1 MSILGVGAGAVGG
14 TGFYPET
21 IDQSLRFEDGD
32 SPYLDRTPSSA
43 SNRDTFT
50 VSFWIKRANLGSI
63 QILWQQGGSN
73 NNSTQ
78 MQFYSDDTLRYQHTD
93 SGSATD
99 QLITNAKF
107 RDTTNWYHILL
118 SVDTTQATD
127 TNRVKLYVNGTEQT
141 YSTANYPAQ
150 NVDTD
155 VNSTGKMRISGQVS
169 GTLYPID
176 GYYAEFNLIDGTAL
190 DPTSF
195 GESKNGTWIP
205 KSLSSLTYGT
215 NGFRLTFA
223 DSSSLGDDTSGNGN
237 DFTSSGLA
245 STDVATDSP
254 TNNFATLTVLNSNT
268 NATLSEGGLRALMG
282 GSGNYDQVRSDF
294 GLSSGKWY
302 WEVYVEDRGYIPAI
316 GVSAGYRGPN
326 SDPEHWVTLGFGAW
340 HATYN
345 SSVPKYNVNQNSG
358 GGTNWGVTMP
368 ATNDIVMIALDVDN
382 NKIWWGR
389 NGTWYN
395 SSGTANPATGTDAR
409 VTLTSDQTW
418 HPMLTLDTGASS
430 LGANNAKMR
439 MNFGADS
446 TFAGLVSSAN
456 DYSNYA
462 NASDENNV
470 GSFFYAP
477 PSGYLACCSS
487 SLEDTTL
494 SPNKAEQATDYMD
507 TAIWSGD
514 SSSSRNIDLYDFQ
527 PDWIWIKN
535 RTNANIHIVNDS
547 SRGVST
553 ALDKA
558 LVTNN
563 TDPEGLGVN
572 HTSSTVYGGVSAFRS
587 NGFTLT
593 EGSTDARYV
602 NHSSYTYVGWAWKAG
617 GTAPTKTY
625 KVVVVSDS
633 GNKYRFRNS
642 ADSATFAQSAV
653 ALDLQE
659 GGTYVFDWSDS
670 SAQGHP
676 FRFSTTSDGTHGG
689 GSEYTTGVVKDDSAY
704 TTTIT
709 VASSAPQLYYY
720 CSIHSGMGG
729 SVSTNSTFGS
739 TNFDGSILSVAQ
751 ASTESGFGISLY
763 TGNSTAGATVGH
775 ELGSVPNMMLVK
787 CRSNSSS
794 SDHWYVYH
802 SGIASNAQNYETYF
816 NLNLGVYQNANLPWN
831 NTAPTSTVFSLGS
844 LADVNETS
852 ETYIAYLFS
861 EREGFS
867 KFGSYTGTTQGTY
880 VFLGFRPS
888 WILFKRTD
896 SADNWTIFDVVR
908 DTFNP
913 LDSYIYA
920 DNFNTEATFSSAKVD
935 ALSNGFKWRGT
946 VNFGNANGGTYIY
959 MAFAQQPAKF
969 ANAR

>member
-14 TGFYPET
+14 TGFYSET
-21 IDQSLRFEDGD
+21 IDQSLRFDG
-32 SPYLDRTPSSA
+32 SSSELNITPSSTG
-43 SNRDTFT
+43 NRKTFT
-50 VSFWIKRANLGSI
+50 TSLWVKRAKLGSVME
-63 QILWQQGGSN
+63 LHTGGSN
-73 NNSTQ
+73 ASNQQSTQ
-78 MQFYSDDTLRYQHTD
+78 FSITSDDRLQFYDVLA
-93 SGSATD
+93 GV
-99 QLITNAKF
+99 TNYAYVRSENLL
-107 RDTTNWYHILL
+107 RDTTNWYHIVLA
-118 SVDTTQATD
+118 VDTTQSTASD
-127 TNRVKLYVNGTEQT
+127 RVKFYINGSEVSYVSSPT
-141 YSTANYPAQ
+141 YPSLNH
-150 NVDTD
+150 DT
-155 VNSTGKMRISGQVS
+155 VRNNS
-169 GTLYPID
+169 GTLTRIGRFSVVAVNYFS
-176 GYYAEFNLIDGTAL
+176 GYIAEFNHIDGSAL

-195 GESKNGTWIP
+195 GETKNGVWIP
-205 KSLSSLTYGT
+205 KAISGLTYGT

-237 DFTSSGLA
+237 DFSSSGLA

-689 GSEYTTGVVKDDSAY
+689 GSEYTT
-704 TTTIT
+704 
-709 VASSAPQLYYY
+709 
-720 CSIHSGMGG
+720 
-729 SVSTNSTFGS
+729 
-739 TNFDGSILSVAQ
+739 
-751 ASTESGFGISLY
+751 
-763 TGNSTAGATVGH
+763 
-775 ELGSVPNMMLVK
+775 
-787 CRSNSSS
+787 
-794 SDHWYVYH
+794 
-802 SGIASNAQNYETYF
+802 
-816 NLNLGVYQNANLPWN
+816 
-831 NTAPTSTVFSLGS
+831 
-844 LADVNETS
+844 
-852 ETYIAYLFS
+852 
-861 EREGFS
+861 
-867 KFGSYTGTTQGTY
+867 
-880 VFLGFRPS
+880 
-888 WILFKRTD
+888 
-896 SADNWTIFDVVR
+896 
-908 DTFNP
+908 
-913 LDSYIYA
+913 
-920 DNFNTEATFSSAKVD
+920 
-935 ALSNGFKWRGT
+935 
-946 VNFGNANGGTYIY
+946 
-959 MAFAQQPAKF
+959 
-969 ANAR
+969 